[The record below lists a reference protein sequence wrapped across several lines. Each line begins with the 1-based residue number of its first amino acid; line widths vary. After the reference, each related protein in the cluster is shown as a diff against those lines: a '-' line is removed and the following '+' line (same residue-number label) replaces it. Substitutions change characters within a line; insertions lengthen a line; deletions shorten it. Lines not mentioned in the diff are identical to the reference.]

1 MSTVPYTPAH
11 KNPSSSHT
19 VTVEADAL
27 CGLGRALLSENRDAS
42 FEEEP
47 KTQDYRRAPSMAV
60 KETVRAYETRLV
72 SGAKAQA
79 GHWCDLELWT
89 GLLKRAGETQSDE
102 DRRNIMAA
110 LNEDANYRPLT
121 AARNQGIDRDTVKE
135 LFDAHDEGRDP
146 DLSDHMHGKVL
157 KQIEWM
163 HRNQEDVPVKVFNEF
178 AKLVDGLKDKSGL
191 AALDRRRF
199 KRVGI
204 RTSTYE
210 ASRAELAA
218 SVAVAGYTRSDGTEV
233 AGHTRAAPSAS
244 SSSPASASSSRTT
257 AAAPTVAVAGYTR
270 SDGTEVASHI
280 RAAPSA
286 SSAPPAPASSAT
298 VQVAG
303 YTKSNG
309 TVVAPYTRAAPSAS
323 SASSYSSSS
332 GGVSLSG
339 SSSSSATSGGGTYVS
354 GYTRSN
360 GTAVSGYYRG
370 K

>member
-27 CGLGRALLSENRDAS
+27 CGLGRALLSEIRDAS

-47 KTQDYRRAPSMAV
+47 KTQDYRRAPSMTV

-218 SVAVAGYTRSDGTEV
+218 SA
-233 AGHTRAAPSAS
+233 
-244 SSSPASASSSRTT
+244 RTT
-257 AAAPTVAVAGYTR
+257 AAGPTVAVAGYTR
-270 SDGTEVASHI
+270 SDGTKVASHT